1 MISVTMV
8 EANIYEVVLDAQEG
22 VRFRVAMS
30 QEYYRELCGFTV
42 THEWLIVQAFAFL
55 MNQDHWQ
62 DQLPTEFD
70 LGELAIRYPL
80 FVSSLKEKLLV

>member
-8 EANIYEVVLDAQEG
+8 EANIYEVVLDGQEEA
-22 VRFRVAMS
+22 RFRVTMS
-30 QEYYRELCGFTV
+30 QEYYRELCGLTV

-55 MNQDHWQ
+55 MDQDHWR
-62 DQLPTEFD
+62 DQLPSEFD

-80 FVSSLKEKLLV
+80 FENALKEKLLV

>member
-1 MISVTMV
+1 
-8 EANIYEVVLDAQEG
+8 
-22 VRFRVAMS
+22 
-30 QEYYRELCGFTV
+30 V